1 MAEQK
6 IPEVDI
12 IVDEKAGVI
21 KEVEPQQKLRSK
33 KGHERRTNGA
43 IYTVLT
49 VMSIVWLVPFVFLV
63 LQSFRSYK
71 LEKGGMVD
79 YLLPKH
85 FSLDNYAFLFEG
97 SNFFSWC
104 GRAILVGLICAAAT
118 VALVYLAGKLL
129 DKQDKDARLART
141 GILGG
146 CLAVG
151 YVLLVALT
159 ASVQGFALSGRVG
172 TALICLALFL
182 VIGAIIARVY
192 LKQDSKLLRSIPG
205 YAAEDRHEGAKKLA
219 AMFGEFAALAIILQ
233 YILIPMT
240 KSQYVL
246 WYTNTLTI
254 ALFTA
259 VLQTAIVL
267 SVSYALSR
275 LRFRGRKLI
284 MNSVLVLGL
293 FPGFLTMI
301 TLYYLLKQLGLTQA
315 GAVPGLILIYCASS
329 GMGYYISKGFFDTI
343 PKSLD
348 ESARIDGATRFQ
360 VFLKIIMPLAKPIVI
375 YTVLM
380 AFMAPWGDYVFAS
393 YVAFGDQEGYNVA
406 VGLYN
411 WINTSDFQNY
421 FTRFCAGGVLVA
433 LPITA
438 LFLALQKYYVEGVT
452 GGAVKG

>member
-1 MAEQK
+1 MAEKK
-6 IPEVDI
+6 IPEVST
-12 IVDEKAGVI
+12 IVDGNAGFI
-21 KEVEPQQKLRSK
+21 DENKPQPKLRSK

-49 VMSIVWLVPFVFLV
+49 IMSIVWLVPFVFLV

-79 YLLPKH
+79 YLLPKT
-85 FSLDNYAFLFEG
+85 FSLDNYAFLFED
-97 SNFFSWC
+97 SNFFWWC
-104 GRAILVGLICAAAT
+104 GRALVIGLIVAAVTA
-118 VALVYLAGKLL
+118 ALVFLAGRML
-129 DKQDKDARLART
+129 DRGEPNRAKRAGT
-141 GILGG
+141 LGV
-146 CLAVG
+146 CLA
-151 YVLLVALT
+151 A
-159 ASVQGFALSGRVG
+159 GFALLAVLAGSMLGFAPAGKVV
-172 TALICLALFL
+172 ALLVSLAVFL
-182 VIGAIIARVY
+182 AMGGIIARVY

-205 YAAEDRHEGAKKLA
+205 YVVEDKHEGAKKLV
-219 AMFGEFAALAIILQ
+219 AMIAEFLVLSVILLYALA
-233 YILIPMT
+233 PMT
-240 KSQYVL
+240 MSQYVR

-259 VLQTAIVL
+259 AIQTAIVL

-275 LRFRGRKLI
+275 LRFKGRKLI
-284 MNSVLVLGL
+284 MNTVLVLGL

-301 TLYYLLKQLGLTQA
+301 TLYFLLKQMGLTQA

-375 YTVLM
+375 YTILM

-393 YVAFGDQEGYNVA
+393 YVAFGHQNGYNVA

-411 WINTSDFQNY
+411 WVNTNDFQNY

-433 LPITA
+433 VPITA